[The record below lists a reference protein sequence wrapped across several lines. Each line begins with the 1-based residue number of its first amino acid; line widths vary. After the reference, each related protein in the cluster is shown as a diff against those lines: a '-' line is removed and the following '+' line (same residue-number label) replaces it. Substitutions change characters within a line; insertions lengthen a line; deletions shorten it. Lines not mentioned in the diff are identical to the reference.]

1 MVLARRVRSRKPLQ
15 RLRVAPTDG
24 VNLPGRCRRRRYE
37 KCVTRCRHPQA
48 RLDDV
53 SLLARY
59 LSVEITRWRRSR
71 APPSPDLVTHSH
83 QLHCVVPSNGHTSS
97 GRSCLVTSPVD
108 SNNCSQ
114 PPNSRAA
121 FLKLPLLSREPSS
134 VSPSVHSSD
143 NCCCCDCR
151 YYHGANTLANCC
163 YTSIDFRRRRRLPS
177 STHTSTA
184 GWNIARVDL

>member
-134 VSPSVHSSD
+134 VSPSVHSSGH
-143 NCCCCDCR
+143 CRCDCR
-151 YYHGANTLANCC
+151 YLHGATTIANSCTSPQRRSRPPLRRHHTRRHLNLAE
-163 YTSIDFRRRRRLPS
+163 TSPD
-177 STHTSTA
+177 
-184 GWNIARVDL
+184 